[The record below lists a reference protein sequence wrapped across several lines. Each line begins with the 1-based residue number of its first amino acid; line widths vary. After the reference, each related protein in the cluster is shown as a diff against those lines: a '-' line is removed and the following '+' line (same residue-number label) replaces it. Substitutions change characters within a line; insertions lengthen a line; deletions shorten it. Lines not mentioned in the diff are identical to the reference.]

1 MECPVPYMGIEERV
15 NQLDPCHLKD
25 FTACLTE
32 SWLRSVHPPTLQHS
46 IRSYTIG
53 DGRMKPLLS
62 LQQLSPISR
71 NLNVNLS

>member
-1 MECPVPYMGIEERV
+1 MECPVPCMGIEDRV
-15 NQLDPCHLKD
+15 NQLDPCHWED

-32 SWLRSVHPPTLQHS
+32 SWLRSVHPPTLRHS
-46 IRSYTIG
+46 IRSYTIR

-62 LQQLSPISR
+62 LQQLSTSGR